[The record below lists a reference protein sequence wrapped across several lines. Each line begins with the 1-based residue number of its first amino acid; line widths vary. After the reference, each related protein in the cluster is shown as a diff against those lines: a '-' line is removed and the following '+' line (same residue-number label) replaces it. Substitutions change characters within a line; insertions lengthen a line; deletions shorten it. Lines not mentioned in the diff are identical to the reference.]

1 MMKRRIFPW
10 MGLAVLFSSFILC
23 QTALAKPSYT
33 VKRGD
38 SLSKIS
44 RTFHVSIADLKAAN
58 DMKGTV
64 LRPGQV
70 LFVPG
75 TQMARLTK
83 SSVSKQKKTAST
95 ASRNSKSARG
105 YVVKRGDSLRKI
117 ALKTGV
123 SVKTLARLN
132 HLRTH
137 LIKPG
142 QRLALS
148 APRLPEES
156 GSSGTQASPDVAL
169 RGGDELDAEE
179 DLGPVREEDWAAVE
193 KDKLASSELLGKW
206 NNPSERELLVKVA
219 KGFMGAPYRLGG
231 NSVRGLD
238 CSAFVKKIYSFF
250 DISLPRTAHEQSR
263 VGKHV
268 ARGDLV
274 EGDLVF
280 FHTRR
285 PIGHVGIYI
294 GNNEFV
300 HAASGRSKMVRVNSL
315 DEPYYSKHFVKATRL
330 KGLDDGA

>member
-10 MGLAVLFSSFILC
+10 MGLAVLFSSFIFC
-23 QTALAKPSYT
+23 QTALAKHPYT

-38 SLSKIS
+38 SLAKIS
-44 RTFHVSIADLKAAN
+44 NNVHVSVRDLQAAN
-58 DMKGTV
+58 GLKGTA
-64 LRPGQV
+64 LKPGQV
-70 LFVPG
+70 LVIPQAGKKGLAKSKPTEARKNLHTVRRG
-75 TQMARLTK
+75 TG
-83 SSVSKQKKTAST
+83 SSRT
-95 ASRNSKSARG
+95 
-105 YVVKRGDSLRKI
+105 YVVKRGDSLQKI

-123 SVKTLARLN
+123 SAKTLKRLN

-137 LIKPG
+137 RLKPG

-148 APRLPEES
+148 APRIPEES
-156 GSSGTQASPDVAL
+156 GSSRGQAPQDVAL
-169 RGGDELDAEE
+169 RSGAELDEEE
-179 DLGPVREEDWAAVE
+179 DLGPIREEDWAAVE

-206 NNPSERELLVKVA
+206 NNPGERELLVKVA

-231 NSVRGLD
+231 SSVRGLD
-238 CSAFVKKIYSFF
+238 CSAFVKKIYAFF
-250 DISLPRTAHEQSR
+250 DVSLPRTAHEQSR

-280 FHTRR
+280 FNTRR

-300 HAASGRSKMVRVNSL
+300 HAASGRSRMVRVNSL
-315 DEPYYSKHFVKATRL
+315 DEPYYSKHFVKAMRL
-330 KGLDDGA
+330 KGLDGGV